1 MRISGGGDWHPP
13 WPHRR
18 RRTGRHNGLP
28 RAALDR
34 LALSQWEVVML
45 RLGGAASPTYIS
57 VFRGLQA
64 HFRRH
69 GIELDWML
77 YSDYDALVE
86 AFVKREI
93 DLAWNAPLAYV
104 KIKRRLQDPC
114 QVVAMRDVDVNFTTH
129 FITHASSGITTI
141 QDLKGKRL
149 ALGSRGSMQAG
160 LLPYYFLQ
168 QLGLDPTHDLAVCSF
183 YDERQVSADWDERDV
198 VERVARQE
206 YDAGAVSRRTIEVLQ
221 AKGIVAPDGVRII
234 WSGPGYSHCCFTAHS
249 DMDPVLVQKITE
261 AFVAIDA
268 RDPAGKAVLEGEACK
283 AFVPGIITGWET
295 LEKAA
300 EEASIL

>member
-1 MRISGGGDWHPP
+1 M
-13 WPHRR
+13 
-18 RRTGRHNGLP
+18 
-28 RAALDR
+28 
-34 LALSQWEVVML
+34 V

-69 GIELDWML
+69 GIDLDWVL

-104 KIKRRLQDPC
+104 KIRRRLRYSC

-129 FITHASSGITTI
+129 FITHAGSGISTV
-141 QDLKGKRL
+141 QNLKGKRV

-168 QLGLDPTHDLAVCSF
+168 QLGLDPVRDLAVCSF
-183 YDERQVSADWDERDV
+183 YDERQGNSYLDERDV
-198 VERVARQE
+198 VERVGRRE
-206 YDAGAVSRRTIEVLQ
+206 YDAGAVSQRTIETLQ
-221 AKGIVAPDGVRII
+221 AEGTLALDGLRII
-234 WSGPGYSHCCFTAHS
+234 WSSPGYSHCCFTAHS
-249 DMDPVLVQKITE
+249 DMEPALVRKITQ
-261 AFVAIDA
+261 AFVSIDA
-268 RDPAGKAVLEGEACK
+268 QDPAGKAVLEGEACK
-283 AFVPGIITGWET
+283 AFVPGITTGWET

-300 EEASIL
+300 EQASIL

>member
-1 MRISGGGDWHPP
+1 M
-13 WPHRR
+13 
-18 RRTGRHNGLP
+18 
-28 RAALDR
+28 
-34 LALSQWEVVML
+34 V

-69 GIELDWML
+69 GIELDWVL
-77 YSDYDALVE
+77 YADYDALVE

-104 KIKRRLQDPC
+104 KIKRRLRDLC

-129 FITHASSGITTI
+129 FIAHASSGITTV
-141 QDLKGKRL
+141 QDLKGKRV

-168 QLGLDPTHDLAVCSF
+168 QLGIDPAHDLAACSF
-183 YDERQVSADWDERDV
+183 YDERQGSAHSDERDV
-198 VERVARQE
+198 TERVGRRE
-206 YDAGAVSRRTIEVLQ
+206 YDAGAVSQRTVETLR
-221 AKGIVAPDGVRII
+221 AEGILAPGGLRII
-234 WSGPGYSHCCFTAHS
+234 WSSPGYSHCCFTAQS
-249 DMDPVLVQKITE
+249 DMDPALVEKITQ
-261 AFVAIDA
+261 AFVTIDA
-268 RDPAGKAVLEGEACK
+268 QDSAGKAVLEGEACK
-283 AFVPGIITGWET
+283 AFVPGITTGWET

-300 EEASIL
+300 EQLSVL

>member
-1 MRISGGGDWHPP
+1 M
-13 WPHRR
+13 
-18 RRTGRHNGLP
+18 
-28 RAALDR
+28 
-34 LALSQWEVVML
+34 V

-69 GIELDWML
+69 GIELDWVL

-104 KIKRRLQDPC
+104 KIKRRLQDSC

-129 FITHASSGITTI
+129 FITHASSDITTV
-141 QDLKGKRL
+141 QDLKGKRV

-168 QLGLDPTHDLAVCSF
+168 QLGLNPAHDLAICSF
-183 YDERQVSADWDERDV
+183 YDERQGNVHLDERDV
-198 VERVARQE
+198 VERVGRHE
-206 YDAGAVSRRTIEVLQ
+206 YDAGAVSQRTIEALQ
-221 AKGIVAPDGVRII
+221 AEGTLAPDSLRII
-234 WSGPGYSHCCFTAHS
+234 WSSPGYSHCCFTAHS
-249 DMDPVLVQKITE
+249 DMEPALVQKITQ
-261 AFVAIDA
+261 AFVSIDA
-268 RDPAGKAVLEGEACK
+268 QDPAGKAVLEGEACK
-283 AFVPGIITGWET
+283 AFVPGITTGWET